1 MTPPVAGAFAGGF
14 FFMQIKGYAKRSGRI
29 IYTSEKGVNMPEKR
43 NVIINGYAYPNISGE
58 VLAAWLPD
66 ITYLLDFSYGITAE
80 GGIVDLEDG
89 VLRQAASD
97 AGKQTLL
104 VLTPFNE
111 QGQFSNEL
119 ASQVLRDETA
129 RAALAANIR
138 DTVISKG
145 MSGVDFDF
153 EYVYAEDR
161 DLYTALV
168 RETAEL
174 LRPLGLTVTVALA
187 PKTSADQP
195 GLLYGGHDYRG
206 MGEAAD
212 YALLMT
218 YEWGYTYGPPMAVA
232 PLNKV
237 REVIE
242 YGLTEIEASKILM
255 GIPNYGY
262 DWTLPFVRGET
273 AARKVSLDEARAIAE
288 SYGADINYDETAQSP
303 YFYYTDEN
311 DLEHVVWFE
320 DERSLAAKLALIQ
333 EYGLAGAAYW
343 NIMTYYSGNSAV
355 LNEMYYIV

>member
-1 MTPPVAGAFAGGF
+1 MT
-14 FFMQIKGYAKRSGRI
+14 
-29 IYTSEKGVNMPEKR
+29 EKR
-43 NVIINGYAYPNISGE
+43 NVIINGYAYPNISSE

-66 ITYLLDFSYGITAE
+66 LTYLLDFSYGITAD
-80 GGIVDLEDG
+80 GGIVDLEDSS
-89 VLRQAASD
+89 LRQAAAD
-97 AGKQTLL
+97 ADRQTLL

-119 ASQVLRDETA
+119 ASQVLRSQA
-129 RAALAANIR
+129 SRAALAANIR
-138 DTVISKG
+138 DTVIAKD

-168 RETAEL
+168 RETTAL

-187 PKTSADQP
+187 PKTSAEQQ
-195 GLLYGGHDYRG
+195 GLLYSGHDYSG

-237 REVIE
+237 REVLE
-242 YGLTEIEASKILM
+242 YGLTEIDPSKILM

-262 DWTLPFVRGET
+262 DWTLPFIKGET
-273 AARKVSLDEARAIAE
+273 AARKVSLDEAHAISE
-288 SYGADINYDETAQSP
+288 SYGAEVIYDETAQSP

-333 EYGLAGAAYW
+333 EHGLAGAAYW
-343 NIMTYYSGNSAV
+343 NIMTYYSGNSIV
-355 LNEMYYIV
+355 LNDMYEVI